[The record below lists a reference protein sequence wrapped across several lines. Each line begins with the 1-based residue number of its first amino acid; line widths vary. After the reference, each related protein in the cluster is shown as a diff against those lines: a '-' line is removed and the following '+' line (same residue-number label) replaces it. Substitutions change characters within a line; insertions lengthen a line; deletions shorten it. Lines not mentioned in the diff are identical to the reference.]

1 MNTLLIILRRL
12 LIYPFKAAIYILYIM
27 IHLIHS
33 VSKGL
38 SFLTFN
44 INAKSNKITRYP
56 GLIILAFEIILMTV
70 RLITNSIYTKGTV
83 IISNLTDLVIVIAG
97 TIVIMAVMV
106 VLKQLTT
113 LSIDWFR
120 RTSYFRKDILCCF
133 GYYLGCY
140 FKSLVGLTTANFT
153 GKHNKESDKLVDYG
167 SNCIEII
174 INAFS
179 FKIYDLSLSA
189 ARKNFVKFKPSN
201 NCTIAHPGLTIQ
213 FINKMTPIKEE
224 NKQNQKPDTIEE
236 ASENIGNEIVTEEK
250 SLDEL
255 MDELNGLV
263 GLNNVKKNISQ
274 LISYAQ
280 IAAKQKKAGISNVS
294 MTSHLV
300 FTGNP
305 GTGKTTLARL
315 IGQIYK
321 ALGILSK
328 GQVIE
333 VSRNDLVSEYNGET
347 AKKTKIAIEKAMG
360 GVLFIDEAYFLTD
373 NDDNLG
379 KEAIDTLL
387 ITMEK
392 YRDKFIVIAA
402 GYPKQMSKFLKSNPG
417 LESRFKT
424 VIEFEDY
431 TPDELSHIFCSYL
444 NDNGYI
450 IDELAKKE
458 LIHCMNGIYIRR
470 TDTFA
475 NARTVRNYYEKT
487 LQVQSERITKNTSAA
502 ATEEIRLIKQE
513 DILTAFGKMRTD
525 DEQKSL
531 NEIMDQ
537 LNNLIGLSSI
547 KNNVKELLAYN
558 LANQKKKELGIKEI
572 PMSLHMVFTGNPGTG
587 KTTVA
592 RLIAAIYKNIG
603 ILDRACVI
611 EATRADLVGQYVGE
625 TAQKTKDIINSAL
638 GGVLFIDEAYTL
650 SKKDSNGD
658 FGQEAIDQLL
668 KMMEDNRNNLVVI
681 VAGYDDLMEDFI
693 NSNPGLRSRFTKYI
707 HFDDY
712 NEDELFQIFM
722 QMCEEY
728 NLYMTDEAMS
738 SIHNYFHKIIM
749 NKDHNFGNAREVRKM
764 FEKVT
769 LNQSMRIAELPS
781 DKKTTYSDLVTIT
794 KSDIIFAGE

>member
-12 LIYPFKAAIYILYIM
+12 LIYPFKAVIYIFYIM
-27 IHLIHS
+27 IRLIHS

-56 GLIILAFEIILMTV
+56 GLIILAFEAVLMTV
-70 RLITNSIYTKGTV
+70 RLITNAIYTKGAA
-83 IISNLTDLVIVIAG
+83 IISNLADLIVVIAG
-97 TIVIMAVMV
+97 TIVIMAIMV
-106 VLKQLTT
+106 ILKQLTT

-120 RTSYFRKDILCCF
+120 RTSYFRNDILCCL

-140 FKSLVGLTTANFT
+140 FKSLTGLTTANFT
-153 GKHNKESDKLVDYG
+153 GKRNKGADKLAEYG
-167 SNCIEII
+167 SNCMEII

-179 FKIYDLSLSA
+179 FKICDLSLSA
-189 ARKNFVKFKPSN
+189 ERKNFVKFKPSSD
-201 NCTIAHPGLTIQ
+201 CTIAHPGLTIQ
-213 FINKMTPIKEE
+213 FIDEMTPIKKE
-224 NKQNQKPDTIEE
+224 NKQNQKSDIIEE
-236 ASENIGNEIVTEEK
+236 TPESIGNEIVTEEK

-274 LISYAQ
+274 LISYTQ

-305 GTGKTTLARL
+305 GTGKTTVARL

-333 VSRNDLVSEYNGET
+333 VSRNDLVGEYNGET

-360 GVLFIDEAYFLTD
+360 GVLFIDEAYSLTD

-379 KEAIDTLL
+379 KETIDTLL
-387 ITMEK
+387 VTMEK

-431 TPDELSHIFCSYL
+431 TPDELSHIFCNYL
-444 NDNGYI
+444 NNNGYI
-450 IDELAKKE
+450 IDEQAKKE
-458 LIHCMNGIYIRR
+458 LGHCMNSIYIKRA
-470 TDTFA
+470 DTFA

-487 LQVQSERITKNTSAA
+487 LQAQSERITKNTSAT
-502 ATEEIRLIKQE
+502 TEEIRLIKQE
-513 DILTAFGKMRTD
+513 DILAAFGKTRTN

-537 LNNLIGLSSI
+537 LNNLVGLSSI

-558 LANQKKKELGIKEI
+558 LANKKKKELGIKEI

-603 ILDRACVI
+603 ILDRSDVI
-611 EATRADLVGQYVGE
+611 EVTRADLVGQYVGE
-625 TAQKTKDIINSAL
+625 TAQKTKDVINSAL

-728 NLYMTDEAMS
+728 NLYMTDDAMS
-738 SIHNYFHKIIM
+738 SIHNYFHKIVE
-749 NKDHNFGNAREVRKM
+749 NKDSNFGNAREVRKM

-769 LNQSMRIAELPS
+769 LNQSMRIAELPPE
-781 DKKTTYSDLVTIT
+781 KKTTYSDLVTIT
-794 KSDIIFAGE
+794 KGDIIFAGE

>member
-1 MNTLLIILRRL
+1 MNTLLIILHRL
-12 LIYPFKAAIYILYIM
+12 LIYPFKTVIYIFYIM
-27 IHLIHS
+27 IRLIHS

-56 GLIILAFEIILMTV
+56 GLIILAFEAALMTV
-70 RLITNSIYTKGTV
+70 RLITNTIYIKGAAV
-83 IISNLTDLVIVIAG
+83 ISDLADLIVVIAG

-106 VLKQLTT
+106 ILKQLTT

-120 RTSYFRKDILCCF
+120 RTSYFRNDILCCL

-140 FKSLVGLTTANFT
+140 FKSLTGLTTANFT
-153 GKHNKESDKLVDYG
+153 GKRNKGADKLADYG

-174 INAFS
+174 TNAFS

-189 ARKNFVKFKPSN
+189 ERKKFVKFKPSS
-201 NCTIAHPGLTIQ
+201 NCTIAHPGLAIQ
-213 FINKMTPIKEE
+213 FIDEMTPIKKE
-224 NKQNQKPDTIEE
+224 NKQNPKPDIIEE
-236 ASENIGNEIVTEEK
+236 TPEIIGNEIVSEEK

-255 MDELNGLV
+255 MDELDGLV

-274 LISYAQ
+274 LISYTQ

-305 GTGKTTLARL
+305 GTGKTTVARL

-321 ALGILSK
+321 TLGILSK

-333 VSRNDLVSEYNGET
+333 VSRNDLVGDYNGET

-360 GVLFIDEAYFLTD
+360 GVLFIDEAYSLTD
-373 NDDNLG
+373 NDDNLS

-387 ITMEK
+387 VTMEK

-424 VIEFEDY
+424 VMEFEDY
-431 TPDELSHIFCSYL
+431 TPDELSRIFCNYL
-444 NDNGYI
+444 NNNGYI
-450 IDELAKKE
+450 IDEQAKKE
-458 LIHCMNGIYIRR
+458 LDHCMNNIYIKR

-487 LQVQSERITKNTSAA
+487 LQAQSERITKNASAV
-502 ATEEIRLIKQE
+502 TEEIRLIKQE
-513 DILTAFGKMRTD
+513 DILTAFGKTRTD

-537 LNNLIGLSSI
+537 LNNLVGLSSI

-603 ILDRACVI
+603 ILDRSNVI
-611 EATRADLVGQYVGE
+611 EVTRADLVGQYVGE
-625 TAQKTKDIINSAL
+625 TAQKTKDVINSAL

-650 SKKDSNGD
+650 SKKNSNGD

-681 VAGYDDLMEDFI
+681 VAGYDDLMENFI

-728 NLYMTDEAMS
+728 NLYMTDDAMS
-738 SIHNYFHKIIM
+738 SIHNYFHKIVE
-749 NKDHNFGNAREVRKM
+749 NKDSNFGNAREVRKM

-769 LNQSMRIAELPS
+769 LNQSMRIAELPPE
-781 DKKTTYSDLVTIT
+781 KKTTYSDLVTIT
-794 KSDIIFAGE
+794 KGDIIFARE